1 MLQIGEFTRQKTGYC
16 GRIHTL
22 SLNLDIAI
30 VAAEANDTENA
41 PDYRVHAG
49 NEDGPEIGAGWKRSS
64 EKAGDFVSIQLDD
77 PILAQPIRA
86 SLFRNDNDKTS
97 WSLHWSRPRE
107 RGEKE

>member
-1 MLQIGEFTRQKTGYC
+1 MQQIGEFTREKTGYC

-22 SLNLDIAI
+22 SLNLDIVI
-30 VAAEANDTENA
+30 VAAEASDGENA

-49 NEDGPEIGAGWKRSS
+49 NEDGPEIGAGWRRSS

-77 PILAQPIRA
+77 PVLAQPIRA
-86 SLFRNDNDKTS
+86 SLFRNGDDKTS

>member
-1 MLQIGEFTRQKTGYC
+1 MQQIGEFKRQKTGYR

-22 SLNLDIAI
+22 SLNLDVAI
-30 VAAEANDTENA
+30 VATEASDTENA
-41 PDYRVHAG
+41 PDYRVYSG

-77 PILAQPIRA
+77 PILVQPIRA
-86 SLFRNDNDKTS
+86 SLFRSGDDEMS